1 MIGAI
6 VLAAGLSTRMGSP
19 KMLLKWGSTTVIEQ
33 VVDSLNQ
40 AGVDEVVVVAGALYE
55 EIKKLL
61 DKRDVIVVVNPNYRN
76 GEMTDSLQTGLSEL
90 SQSTAAAMIVLGD
103 QPFVSP
109 KTMRT
114 LTQAFEKTSHNIVM
128 PSINNRRG
136 HPWII
141 RRILWDEIMELQ
153 APLTMRDFM
162 RSNQEDIHYVLVE
175 DENIVKDMDTP
186 EDYRR
191 MQPKKER

>member
-1 MIGAI
+1 MIGAV

-19 KMLLKWGSTTVIEQ
+19 KMLLKWGSTTVIEH
-33 VVDSLNQ
+33 VVESLNQ
-40 AGVDEVVVVAGALYE
+40 AGVDEVIVVAGALFE

-61 DKRDVIVVVNPNYRN
+61 DKRDVIVVVNPNYGN

-90 SQSTAAAMIVLGD
+90 SKSTTAAMIVLGD
-103 QPFVSP
+103 QPFISP
-109 KTMRT
+109 KTMRM
-114 LTQAFEKTSHNIVM
+114 LIEAFEKSPHNIIM

>member
-1 MIGAI
+1 MIGAV
-6 VLAAGLSTRMGSP
+6 VLAAGMSTRMGSP
-19 KMLLKWGSTTVIEQ
+19 KMLLKWGSITVIEQ

-40 AGVDEVVVVAGALYE
+40 AGVDEVIVVAGALFE
-55 EIKKLL
+55 DIKKLL
-61 DKRDVIVVVNPNYRN
+61 DKRDVIVIVNPNYKN

-90 SQSTAAAMIVLGD
+90 SQSTTAAMIVLGD

-109 KTMRT
+109 KTMRM
-114 LTQAFEKTSHNIVM
+114 LIQAFEKTGHNIIM
-128 PSINNRRG
+128 PSINKRRG

-141 RRILWDEIMELQ
+141 RRTLWDEIMALR

-162 RSNQEDIHYVLVE
+162 RSNQENIHYVLVE

-191 MQPKKER
+191 LQPK